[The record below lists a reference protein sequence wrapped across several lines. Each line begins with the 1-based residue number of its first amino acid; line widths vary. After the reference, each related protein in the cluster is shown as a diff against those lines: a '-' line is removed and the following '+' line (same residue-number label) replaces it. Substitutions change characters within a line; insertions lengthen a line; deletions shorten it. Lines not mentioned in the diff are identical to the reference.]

1 MGGWAWRLWS
11 TKPVLV
17 LVVFFRIG
25 HRLWGVLCYSVPI
38 LVLECG
44 RSCRQESDQHL
55 GSVHVCWAVLER
67 HHLLAQTCLPTCSPC
82 GGKVG
87 SRVWPS
93 FHSRSGQCDSS
104 ILSHTAHRWKI
115 WVQCAAGICS
125 RNHLVHIGLFQQ
137 TLHGHALSPGMIL
150 TFYQLHLAHNLDNIL
165 LQDLISGW
173 LLGLVLLVVLLPFV
187 DRLDTF
193 LLTHPASPGILAS
206 SAVTLM
212 LIYPGSKYSSA
223 KYASFHWQNIFC

>member
-1 MGGWAWRLWS
+1 M
-11 TKPVLV
+11 
-17 LVVFFRIG
+17 
-25 HRLWGVLCYSVPI
+25 
-38 LVLECG
+38 
-44 RSCRQESDQHL
+44 
-55 GSVHVCWAVLER
+55 
-67 HHLLAQTCLPTCSPC
+67 
-82 GGKVG
+82 
-87 SRVWPS
+87 
-93 FHSRSGQCDSS
+93 
-104 ILSHTAHRWKI
+104 
-115 WVQCAAGICS
+115 
-125 RNHLVHIGLFQQ
+125 HIGLFQQ

-223 KYASFHWQNIFC
+223 KYASFH